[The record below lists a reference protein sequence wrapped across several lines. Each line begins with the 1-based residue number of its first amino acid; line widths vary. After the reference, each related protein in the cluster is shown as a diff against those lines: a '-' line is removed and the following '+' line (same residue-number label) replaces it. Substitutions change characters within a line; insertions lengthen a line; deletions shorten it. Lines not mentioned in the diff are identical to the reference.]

1 VQINRSLE
9 TPAVVVRQSHKEMSG
24 NEAGQ
29 DLVIT
34 TGIDDDSNHHLFW
47 WRLLGL
53 ALRMSVIKRLSQH
66 LPEPGTYSPW
76 RH

>member
-1 VQINRSLE
+1 MP
-9 TPAVVVRQSHKEMSG
+9 TVVVRQSHKEMSG

-47 WRLLGL
+47 WRMLRF
-53 ALRMSVIKRLSQH
+53 ALCMSVITQLSQH
-66 LPEPGTYSPW
+66 LPEPGGIQSLTLTPDIM
-76 RH
+76 